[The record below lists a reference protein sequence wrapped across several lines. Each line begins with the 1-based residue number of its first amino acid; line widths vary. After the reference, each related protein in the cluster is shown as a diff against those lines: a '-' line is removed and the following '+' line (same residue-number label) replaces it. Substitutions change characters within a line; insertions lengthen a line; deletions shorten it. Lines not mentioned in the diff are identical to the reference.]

1 MIIGVCGGSASG
13 KTIFTK
19 KILDL
24 VGAETVLYLEHDAYY
39 HGLTDLPAELQ
50 GGPNFDHPESLD
62 NELFIQHLHDLTAG
76 QPIERPMYDFT
87 KHRRTAQTIH
97 LPPKPVILVDG
108 MLIFAIDA
116 LRHLFDIK
124 VFIDAEADIR
134 LARRLQRDIIERGRS
149 PQSVLDQYFKTVR
162 PMHRQFVEPSKRYAD
177 IIIHGKIEKH
187 NTGLDLIVTKIRAHL
202 AELQHNALPLPG

>member
-1 MIIGVCGGSASG
+1 
-13 KTIFTK
+13 
-19 KILDL
+19 
-24 VGAETVLYLEHDAYY
+24 
-39 HGLTDLPAELQ
+39 
-50 GGPNFDHPESLD
+50 
-62 NELFIQHLHDLTAG
+62 
-76 QPIERPMYDFT
+76 MYDFT

-202 AELQHNALPLPG
+202 AELQHNASPLPG